1 MRHDPLRPV
10 VPALDHWLCALRLD
24 RGRVPDISRQ
34 VWLRNQGED
43 QIRKSLLDG
52 PERSE
57 GRSSSDRLRRRRAG
71 GNPLH
76 LQEGRSCCSVNL
88 RVGCA
93 TAGGVRQ
100 GFAEKNRSCSP
111 SVVVKVSQSRG
122 PEPENQDTVSGQLS
136 EVSGG

>member
-1 MRHDPLRPV
+1 MSSGLNGCT
-10 VPALDHWLCALRLD
+10 PAHSGHTPHEPITMPRSMLFTTPSALTSPRA
-24 RGRVPDISRQ
+24 
-34 VWLRNQGED
+34 
-43 QIRKSLLDG
+43 LLDG

-57 GRSSSDRLRRRRAG
+57 GRSTSDRLRRRRAG

-111 SVVVKVSQSRG
+111 SGVVKVSQSRG
-122 PEPENQDTVSGQLS
+122 PESENQDTVSGQLS